1 MRAVWI
7 GVVCALAIG
16 CSEDKQ
22 AATGSSPD
30 GGAGGGA
37 GSGGKGSGGAPAANT
52 SKLHW
57 QVTELAASPTTP
69 PPAIEGVDICVHEHA
84 EIPCVKTDKD
94 GFFDLAGLPR
104 DTALN
109 ITFKKTG
116 YVPTLKS
123 IETSN
128 TDMDATGNPPINMI
142 AEGTPPTDFGFT
154 VDVTKGILSFFVIGP
169 AEAGFGPLP
178 GSTATLSPKAGNG
191 PIYFGEEPNSYDV
204 NAKATYSFGGNFYNL
219 DEGDYKVTF
228 AAPPG
233 NDCAG
238 ISFPFSG
245 WGVPVSGEPAVTAKV
260 LPGHVTW
267 QVGNFC
273 TVALPGG
280 DAGKDAATP
289 SGDAGKDAA
298 AKD

>member
-1 MRAVWI
+1 MRALWI
-7 GVVCALAIG
+7 GLFGALALG
-16 CSEDKQ
+16 CSDDTV
-22 AATGSSPD
+22 AATTSPEGGS
-30 GGAGGGA
+30 GGSAGT
-37 GSGGKGSGGAPAANT
+37 GGKGSGGAPAANT
-52 SKLHW
+52 STLHW
-57 QVTELAASPTTP
+57 LVTEPAASPTTP
-69 PPAIEGVDICVHEHA
+69 PPPIEGVDICVHEHD

-116 YVPTLKS
+116 FIPTLKS

-128 TDMDATGNPPINMI
+128 TDIDASGNPPINMI
-142 AEGTPPTDFGFT
+142 VEGAPPTDLGFT
-154 VDVTKGILSFFVIGP
+154 VDPTKGILSFFVIGP

-191 PIYFGEEPNSYDV
+191 PIYFGETPNSYDV

-228 AAPPG
+228 TAPPG

-245 WGVPVSGEPAVTAKV
+245 WGVPVANEPAIMAKV
-260 LPGHVTW
+260 LPGYITW

-273 TVALPGG
+273 TVALPGDAGKDGATSGGG
-280 DAGKDAATP
+280 DAGKDAA
-289 SGDAGKDAA
+289 KD
-298 AKD
+298 